1 MVKFNSNKDKV
12 YVMRCAIWHYLH
24 SFKKVKNTDG
34 GVLLLVKLHGRF
46 SCFLKCTNGGTI
58 ASRNASL
65 MEMFCKRFQE
75 NQMFPWF
82 LKTLHATTF

>member
-46 SCFLKCTNGGTI
+46 SCFLKCTNGSK
-58 ASRNASL
+58 SRNAPH
-65 MEMFCKRFQE
+65 MKIFCKRFQE
-75 NQMFPWF
+75 N
-82 LKTLHATTF
+82 